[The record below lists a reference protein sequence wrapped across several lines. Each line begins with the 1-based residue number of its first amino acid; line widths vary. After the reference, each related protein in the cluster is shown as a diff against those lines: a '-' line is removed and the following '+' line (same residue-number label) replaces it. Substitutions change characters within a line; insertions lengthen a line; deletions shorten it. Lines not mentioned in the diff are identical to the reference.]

1 MQTRS
6 SLSQPCLFNTGI
18 WKYNESA
25 FSPQHQQ
32 DSLVRKR
39 AVLQTPRATKECQRE
54 RRDGLECIS
63 LALLRGW
70 MNLKHDQV
78 WMEQWSESQE
88 QLLQIT
94 KCLNNLLH
102 ETTAQS
108 PCTKGLIN
116 TIFGQNLMR
125 GVGGVVV
132 AWGRRVSLCK
142 MKAAMYLDRKVFQ

>member
-1 MQTRS
+1 
-6 SLSQPCLFNTGI
+6 
-18 WKYNESA
+18 
-25 FSPQHQQ
+25 
-32 DSLVRKR
+32 
-39 AVLQTPRATKECQRE
+39 
-54 RRDGLECIS
+54 
-63 LALLRGW
+63 
-70 MNLKHDQV
+70 
-78 WMEQWSESQE
+78 MEQWSESQE

-102 ETTAQS
+102 KTTAQS
-108 PCTKGLIN
+108 PCAKGLIN